1 MSHRPHI
8 PGYTTG
14 KLLGRG
20 AFANVYIVVSQKNGI
35 RLACK
40 SFNRSTIG
48 DPLKETKML
57 KQEINALKT
66 LSHPNIIKLNSIV
79 ETESYFCVLME
90 LCEGGSLDTE
100 IAKRQ
105 KFDESTAKI
114 IFKQILEALQLCHS
128 RDIAHR
134 DLKPSNILITK
145 FPTIKLSDFGLSGIM
160 GSSNLMSTQCG
171 TIVFSAPECFTGHNY
186 NGVAADI
193 WSSGVLLYTMLT
205 GKIPWRSSSQIQL
218 LTDMKNGPPPIADVS
233 NECNQIIKIILN
245 EVASNRP
252 SAAQLLTHP
261 WITNNVQSIPNS
273 LPIRNQ
279 APSTTQQPNNNQ
291 TRLPQTSNSNTQN
304 KNQIG
309 SSTANNS
316 NLQNNNQNKSSFAQ
330 NNTKPTT
337 PPPQPK
343 KAVGNATLKLNF
355 KH

>member
-20 AFANVYIVVSQKNGI
+20 AFANVYMVVSQSNGA
-35 RLACK
+35 RFACK
-40 SFNRSTIG
+40 SFNRSTIT

-114 IFKQILEALQLCHS
+114 VFKQILEALQLCHS

-134 DLKPSNILITK
+134 DLKPSNILITR

-205 GKIPWRSSSQIQL
+205 GKIPWRSTSQIQL

-233 NECNQIIKIILN
+233 NECNQMIKLILN
-245 EVASNRP
+245 EIALNRP
-252 SAAQLLTHP
+252 SASQLLTHP
-261 WITNNVQSIPNS
+261 WITGKSIPNS
-273 LPIRNQ
+273 LPVRNQ
-279 APSTTQQPNNNQ
+279 TPVTTQQS
-291 TRLPQTSNSNTQN
+291 TSSQN
-304 KNQIG
+304 RPSSTTSSGSQNRQSTPSS
-309 SSTANNS
+309 SSTASSS
-316 NLQNNNQNKSSFAQ
+316 NLQGSGQNRSSFVAPAQ
-330 NNTKPTT
+330 P
-337 PPPQPK
+337 PK
-343 KAVGNATLKLNF
+343 KATGNATLKLTF

>member
-14 KLLGRG
+14 KLIGRG
-20 AFANVYIVVSQKNGI
+20 AFANVYIVVSRKNGV

-40 SFNRSTIG
+40 SFNRSSIA
-48 DPLKETKML
+48 DPLRETKML

-66 LSHPNIIKLNSIV
+66 LSHPNIIKLNSII

-105 KFDESTAKI
+105 KFDEQTAKI

-134 DLKPSNILITK
+134 DLKPSNILITT
-145 FPTIKLSDFGLSGIM
+145 FPNIKLSDFGLSGIM

-245 EVASNRP
+245 EVALNRP
-252 SAAQLLTHP
+252 SAAQLLAHP
-261 WITNNVQSIPNS
+261 WITGQSIPNALHARS
-273 LPIRNQ
+273 Q
-279 APSTTQQPNNNQ
+279 APLSSQIPNINPNRSTLTLTSNINSQNNQ
-291 TRLPQTSNSNTQN
+291 NTFSSQ
-304 KNQIG
+304 
-309 SSTANNS
+309 SSTNLQTYNINQNS
-316 NLQNNNQNKSSFAQ
+316 LTQNNNKTA
-330 NNTKPTT
+330 
-337 PPPQPK
+337 PPPK
-343 KAVGNATLKLNF
+343 KVPGNTTLKLNF

>member
-20 AFANVYIVVSQKNGI
+20 AFANVYMVVSQSNGA
-35 RLACK
+35 RFACK
-40 SFNRSTIG
+40 SFNRSTIT

-114 IFKQILEALQLCHS
+114 VFKQILEALQLCHS

-134 DLKPSNILITK
+134 DLKPSNILITR

-205 GKIPWRSSSQIQL
+205 GKIPWRSTSQIQL

-233 NECNQIIKIILN
+233 NECNQMIKLILN
-245 EVASNRP
+245 EIALNRP
-252 SAAQLLTHP
+252 SASQLLTHP
-261 WITNNVQSIPNS
+261 WITGKSIPNS
-273 LPIRNQ
+273 LPVRNQ
-279 APSTTQQPNNNQ
+279 TPVTTQQS
-291 TRLPQTSNSNTQN
+291 TSSQN
-304 KNQIG
+304 RPSSTTSSGSQNRQSTPSS
-309 SSTANNS
+309 SSTASSS
-316 NLQNNNQNKSSFAQ
+316 NLQGSGQNRSSFVAPAQ
-330 NNTKPTT
+330 PH
-337 PPPQPK
+337 K
-343 KAVGNATLKLNF
+343 KATGNATLKLTF